1 MKTHPMTTIAPED
14 TDKKKEV
21 VINDDNPNPFLTAV
35 RAYEVK
41 NLKLATIF
49 GVVVFIISMMEM
61 IPKINQPPQWLDK
74 VPCTFQSV
82 FANFIKLISAADTT
96 SSPPIFKPLAN
107 FSKNVASSAFH
118 SPELAMFGTWF

>member
-1 MKTHPMTTIAPED
+1 MNDLARYKIEYTFRDEGKKKRGNTHRIPMKTHPMTTIAPED

-74 VPCTFQSV
+74 VPCT
-82 FANFIKLISAADTT
+82 
-96 SSPPIFKPLAN
+96 LAR
-107 FSKNVASSAFH
+107 
-118 SPELAMFGTWF
+118 

>member
-1 MKTHPMTTIAPED
+1 MNIHFATRGKKKEETHTHRIPMKTHPMTTM
-14 TDKKKEV
+14 DKKKEV

-61 IPKINQPPQWLDK
+61 IPKINQQLILNK
-74 VPCTFQSV
+74 QSCC
-82 FANFIKLISAADTT
+82 FF
-96 SSPPIFKPLAN
+96 
-107 FSKNVASSAFH
+107 
-118 SPELAMFGTWF
+118 